1 MNEINPGEIW
11 RIKEEIGFRYVLV
24 ISPTSMNQA
33 LESVVTVPITSKKKN
48 WPTRMAIT
56 FKKGQRYLVGEQITT
71 SAREKFE
78 SKIAEISLPEFAR
91 ARVLLKQ
98 MLVES

>member
-24 ISPTSMNQA
+24 VSPATMNQV
-33 LESVVTVPITSKKKN
+33 LESIVTIPITSKKKN
-48 WPTRMAIT
+48 WPTHMAIT
-56 FKKGQRYLVGEQITT
+56 FKKSQRYLMGERITT

-78 SKIAEISLPEFAR
+78 SKIAEIPLPELAR

>member
-1 MNEINPGEIW
+1 LSEIHPGEIW

-33 LESVVTVPITSKKKN
+33 LESIVTIPITTKKKS

-56 FKKGQRYLVGEQITT
+56 FKKSQRYLMGEQIVS

-78 SKIAEISLPEFAR
+78 LRIGELSLPEMAKL
-91 ARVLLKQ
+91 RVLLKQ
-98 MLVES
+98 MLVD